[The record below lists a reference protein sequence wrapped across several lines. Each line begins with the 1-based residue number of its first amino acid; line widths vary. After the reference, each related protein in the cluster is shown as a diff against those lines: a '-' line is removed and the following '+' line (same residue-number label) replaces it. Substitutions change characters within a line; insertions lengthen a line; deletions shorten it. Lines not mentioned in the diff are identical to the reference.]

1 MPFTTAKTETHLMNS
16 KYNEYEDWGTFRW
29 STGMGRNRFK
39 AQEQMH
45 QRNKGFDGRK
55 LWLLCTADTFTY

>member
-1 MPFTTAKTETHLMNS
+1 MNS